1 MASAAALIVK
11 DDGSIE
17 ATPELWE
24 ALHMRPGTRLEL
36 VEHSAQDVH
45 FRVPSTPPEIRS
57 WRALEG
63 YLADSSIDL
72 NEERRKERQRDLE
85 REALRRD

>member
-17 ATPELWE
+17 ATPELRE
-24 ALHMRPGTRLEL
+24 ALHMKPGTRLEL

-45 FRVPSTPPEIRS
+45 FRVPSPPQEIRS
-57 WRALEG
+57 WRDLEG
-63 YLADSSIDL
+63 YLADSPIDL
-72 NEERRKERQRDLE
+72 NEERRKERQRELE
-85 REALRRD
+85 REVF